1 MWCVLVELMRE
12 KVNYFPFLPLLLGY
26 IYETAGYAHMR
37 FEVPLR
43 VYFEQHRMACAAIYH
58 LVELAHENNGLKDV
72 RAMLGVENDRCL
84 LFEDHV
90 KGEVMAL
97 MGVDEAEDSARN
109 NPISVER

>member
-26 IYETAGYAHMR
+26 VYETGGYTHMR
-37 FEVPLR
+37 FEVPLW

-90 KGEVMAL
+90 KGEVM
-97 MGVDEAEDSARN
+97 V
-109 NPISVER
+109 

>member
-1 MWCVLVELMRE
+1 
-12 KVNYFPFLPLLLGY
+12 
-26 IYETAGYAHMR
+26 
-37 FEVPLR
+37 
-43 VYFEQHRMACAAIYH
+43 MACAAIYH

-97 MGVDEAEDSARN
+97 MVVGEAEDSTRN
-109 NPISVER
+109 NPISVEREPLRDYAPVSYTHLTLPTIYSV